1 MVGAGGREATSSA
14 ACANSAGQ
22 KVCCERADQTFGRFA
37 AVALLLSIGGAR
49 GAFCLAERGEGSDG
63 GESVMLLTKSVDNT
77 RTVTHKSTERKQ
89 VNAPLEVFATTFWPA
104 L

>member
-1 MVGAGGREATSSA
+1 MDRKKAGECASGGFRNNFVAGAGGREATSSA
-14 ACANSAGQ
+14 PTWGARGNKVCANSAGQ

-63 GESVMLLTKSVDNT
+63 GESVMLLTSLKV
-77 RTVTHKSTERKQ
+77 
-89 VNAPLEVFATTFWPA
+89 
-104 L
+104 